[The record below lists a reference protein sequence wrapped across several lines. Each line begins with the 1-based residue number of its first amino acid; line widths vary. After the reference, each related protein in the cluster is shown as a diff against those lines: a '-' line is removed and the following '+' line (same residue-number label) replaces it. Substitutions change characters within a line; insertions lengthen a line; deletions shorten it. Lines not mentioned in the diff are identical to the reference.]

1 MIILGKGT
9 VITRDA
15 DRPIIY
21 DGAVAIDGT
30 QIVDIGI
37 YDELC
42 KTYVNAEII
51 DAHGGLIMPGF
62 INAHQVYHCQVRH
75 RLTLVKS

>member
-42 KTYVNAEII
+42 KTYVHFRHATDYSHTCTVHSPAAAIQ
-51 DAHGGLIMPGF
+51 AASAMP
-62 INAHQVYHCQVRH
+62 Q
-75 RLTLVKS
+75 TE